1 MGQVR
6 RKGRPSFLRRGTPAL
21 LRLRLVA
28 EPYAPVVPLGSAM
41 SDVWTTF
48 FRTSGNP
55 GDVPPRG
62 PSDDSA
68 PRQSEGG
75 PANRDDGGDDHDHRD
90 VHGGAGGDDE
100 RVSEEPID
108 PWAQAAW
115 SGGQSGDWWGH
126 SGWAV
131 NDRWSS
137 YEEPR
142 ESWWEEY
149 SWPRQDRR
157 QSYGGTW
164 GSTSAG
170 SGSLQDSSAKEAEG
184 YEGGNE
190 AWRYRGGAALPGGW
204 QPQKLAGDLLGAPR
218 GGDLARGP
226 SEKMVVPAF
235 SGALENGSEDI
246 GASARSYMRQV
257 AAWRRM
263 TRIDPSRQALT
274 LYQHLTGKAWIDA
287 ERLDVDKLAGSDGM
301 EYYLS
306 WVTDRYLDVQV
317 TQIGRSLGD
326 FFRRLRRRQG
336 QSVRDYMSDYD
347 RALARLQ
354 ECGCHL
360 PDIAAAWVFVDRMAL
375 SEEQELNLLA
385 SVQNEYSLK
394 RLQQAAI
401 VQDRNL
407 RKPWE
412 PTSGGAR
419 PDRDRG
425 GKWWGARRPQ
435 QANMAND
442 ALPEEDE
449 QGDWLPGDDQSECV
463 PEQVAEELYEAFM
476 THESAKQKYKEM
488 SKLRGNDPEGMRQ
501 LAAERLQQA
510 KNKSFCSGCRRR
522 GHWHRDP
529 ECPLNQQRNGPASTR
544 PSGPPAAPSAK
555 DDNNPKTSYACHYV
569 YVTWDLDQKLA
580 LPNLTAITDTACSRS
595 VAGVPWI
602 EKYMVEAKKIG
613 FVPETVECKDAFKF
627 GASRIFDSSYAVVI
641 SFGIGA
647 HTVLLRVGVVNGD
660 VPLLVSRPAL
670 AQLGMVMDLAENTAS
685 FRKLGV
691 QDLTLLSTDTGH
703 PALPVFPQTVSSAAI
718 KSCDW
723 RSRELLTVPKPQQ
736 YTAFMTI
743 HSSVDPGDDGD
754 SRVEA
759 PPLLPGLSLAST
771 ETPEVAQDPKVFYP
785 KKISIEAFN
794 ILTSD
799 KLSPASFR
807 AWWSQT
813 PVTNDFWIEDELL
826 LHRIHVTPRRTF
838 FDPRGWN
845 TTKFEQKSALLDAL
859 GSMRSSQGFACS
871 TQRAFPEVHDQWKEP
886 GSKSSFPLLW
896 IGRTSFSRA
905 ARQCVRPAPLALH
918 GLPCE
923 PSDGSGGHQEEG
935 TMGPPAR
942 RAFGGSE
949 GPGTADSQQLDG
961 ARDSL
966 DHSGGHEEE
975 HTGIFE
981 SRELRRDLP
990 LDQDD
995 SAGAGGGVGGIW
1007 NGSAGQGQQGHAHE
1021 TSQRPR
1027 WPWPSDCPDLRTLPR
1042 LHVPRDSDI
1051 VPSMG
1056 GKGGF
1061 RERRCP
1067 GGLED
1072 VRDVGGEGSRG
1083 DRRLRDQLHSGAL
1096 QGLRG
1101 ERPGALQPGV
1111 FRRELVGSPD
1121 DRTPGSHEEQGKGKG
1136 EGPGDGKCGDGP
1148 TTSSATTPGPISGV
1162 FLGEPDGA
1170 RSGPGGDG
1178 RDPTPPIETRCAT
1191 GSPWSPSFGVPPVSN
1206 DYSGNSRDTTQIHYQ
1221 PDECVSPDVFFDPGG
1236 ADVYEAGRNRQHGA
1250 SFVRLPD
1257 GDRSFSHFGQPL
1269 RGACNLNSLSAQATV
1284 SAQDRDL
1291 EDLPDQTTAGVCHRN
1306 PGDLPDQTTA
1316 GECPR
1321 NLGDLPDQTTA
1332 GECHRNLGDL
1342 PDQTTAGECPHNPG
1356 DLPDQTTA
1364 GVCQRNLGDLPDQ
1377 TTAGECHRDP
1387 GDLPD
1392 QTTAG
1397 ECPRNPGDLPD
1408 QTTAGECPR
1417 NLGDLPDQ
1425 TTAGECHRNLHG
1437 LPDLDTGGPLV
1448 VLDTETVVS
1457 TPFDQVVDEVY
1468 LQDEVEE
1475 GHLPSDHH
1483 GKSLEEAAHGLLK
1496 AKRFSLEDLRDLLP
1510 LLPIKDCRRR
1520 RGVSGGPTSKVQ
1532 SFLGGLWNHG
1542 GLHGISKDSCRYP
1555 KFVCYVNEVMK
1566 RQDSSKELGWS
1577 SFIITKNVATSI
1589 HRDAHNLA
1597 GSLIYSVSVGD
1608 FTGGHVWVE
1617 RDNSDDPLHMPVVW
1631 RPDRN
1636 GDPVPGYT
1644 MSTQDAPHTLDPR
1657 RRHATEPWV
1666 GERWCISCYTGR
1678 AYPKTDA
1685 RLRDGLRE
1693 LRFPLRT
1700 LSYALDKDKDDYVRA
1715 PRPIKSTRRGLWRNA
1730 KRIIALT
1737 TWCSYAAS
1745 TCLLPEFPLGRR
1757 TEGATLFEI
1766 GGTNKTFEA
1775 HDFGYLTA
1783 EPLGADVFMQESG
1796 LSMATAVL
1804 DS

>member
-1 MGQVR
+1 
-6 RKGRPSFLRRGTPAL
+6 
-21 LRLRLVA
+21 
-28 EPYAPVVPLGSAM
+28 M
-41 SDVWTTF
+41 SDVWTSL
-48 FRTSGNP
+48 FRSPNSP
-55 GDVPPRG
+55 GDVPPHR
-62 PSDDSA
+62 PNDDSA
-68 PRQSEGG
+68 ARHSDGG
-75 PANRDDGGDDHDHRD
+75 PANRDDGGDDHGHRD
-90 VHGGAGGDDE
+90 VHDGVGVDDE
-100 RVSEEPID
+100 RASEEPVD

-126 SGWAV
+126 SSWTAHGK
-131 NDRWSS
+131 WSS
-137 YEEPR
+137 YEDPR
-142 ESWWEEY
+142 ESWWEDY

-164 GSTSAG
+164 GSTSADT
-170 SGSLQDSSAKEAEG
+170 GSLQDPSAKETEC

-190 AWRYRGGAALPGGW
+190 AWRFRGGAALPGGW
-204 QPQKLAGDLLGAPR
+204 QPQKLGSDLLGAPR
-218 GGDLARGP
+218 GGDAARGP
-226 SEKMVVPAF
+226 SEKMVVPSF

-246 GASARSYMRQV
+246 GASARSYMRQI

-287 ERLDVDKLAGSDGM
+287 ERLDVDKLAGGDGM

-412 PTSGGAR
+412 PSPGATR
-419 PDRDRG
+419 GDRGDRG

-435 QANMAND
+435 QANMTND
-442 ALPEEDE
+442 GFPEDDE

-529 ECPLNQQRNGPASTR
+529 ECPLNQQRNGSTNTR
-544 PSGPPAAPSAK
+544 PSGPPPTSPAK
-555 DDNNPKTSYACHYV
+555 DDSNPKTSYACHYV

-627 GASRIFDSSYAVVI
+627 GASRIFESSYAVVI
-641 SFGIGA
+641 SFGIGS

-691 QDLTLLSTDTGH
+691 QNLALLSTDTGH
-703 PALPVFPQTVSSAAI
+703 PALPVCPQTVSNAAI

-723 RSRELLTVPKPQQ
+723 RSRELLTVPKSQQ
-736 YTAFMTI
+736 YMAFMTT
-743 HSSVDPGDDGD
+743 HNPEDPDDDGD
-754 SRVEA
+754 SRVGA
-759 PPLLPGLSLAST
+759 PPLLPGLSLVNS
-771 ETPEVAQDPKVFYP
+771 EPPEVAQGPKVFYP
-785 KKISIEAFN
+785 KKISIEASN

-799 KLSPASFR
+799 KLNPASFL

-813 PVTNDFWIEDELL
+813 RITNDFWIEDELL

-845 TTKFEQKSALLDAL
+845 TSKLEQKTALLDAL

-905 ARQCVRPAPLALH
+905 ARQCVTPAQPTLH
-918 GLPCE
+918 GLSSE
-923 PSDGSGGHQEEG
+923 PPDSSGGHQEEG
-935 TMGPPAR
+935 AMGTPAQR
-942 RAFGGSE
+942 TPGGSE
-949 GPGTADSQQLDG
+949 GPRTRDPRQLDG
-961 ARDSL
+961 ARDPF
-966 DHSGGHEEE
+966 HHPGGHEEE
-975 HTGIFE
+975 HYNVFE
-981 SRELRRDLP
+981 SGELRRDLP
-990 LDQDD
+990 LNQDD
-995 SAGAGGGVGGIW
+995 RGAVGGGLGGIG
-1007 NGSAGQGQQGHAHE
+1007 NGSASQGEQRDAHE
-1021 TSQRPR
+1021 TPQGPR
-1027 WPWPSDCPDLRTLPR
+1027 WPWPADSAELRTLPR
-1042 LHVPRDSDI
+1042 LHVPGNTNVVS
-1051 VPSMG
+1051 PMG
-1056 GKGGF
+1056 GKGGV
-1061 RERRCP
+1061 RERWRPRGPENVCD
-1067 GGLED
+1067 L
-1072 VRDVGGEGSRG
+1072 GGEGPRG
-1083 DRRLRDQLHSGAL
+1083 DGRLRDQLDSDPL

-1101 ERPGALQPGV
+1101 ECPGSLPSGV
-1111 FRRELVGSPD
+1111 FRREFVGRPD
-1121 DRTPGSHEEQGKGKG
+1121 DWPLRRTQEQGEG
-1136 EGPGDGKCGDGP
+1136 EGIKDRSSGDAP
-1148 TTSSATTPGPISGV
+1148 TSTGTTASGTLSGV
-1162 FLGEPDGA
+1162 FLGQSDGA
-1170 RSGPGGDG
+1170 RIGPGGAG
-1178 RDPTPPIETRCAT
+1178 RDPTPPIETCGASRSSRT
-1191 GSPWSPSFGVPPVSN
+1191 PSLRVPFVSA
-1206 DYSGNSRDTTQIHYQ
+1206 DYDYNRVDTV
-1221 PDECVSPDVFFDPGG
+1221 ESPDSKNQRLSTDDDLNANGVNF
-1236 ADVYEAGRNRQHGA
+1236 YEAGRNRQDGA
-1250 SFVRLPD
+1250 SFVHLPD
-1257 GDRSFSHFGQPL
+1257 GDRALSHFGGSP
-1269 RGACNLNSLSAQATV
+1269 RDHCSSNSFSVQIPARVCERNPGDLSDQAT
-1284 SAQDRDL
+1284 
-1291 EDLPDQTTAGVCHRN
+1291 AGECHRN
-1306 PGDLPDQTTA
+1306 PGEVLDQTTDGGCHRNPDELPEQTTAEECHRNPGGLPDQSTP
-1316 GECPR
+1316 GEHPR
-1321 NLGDLPDQTTA
+1321 NPGELPDQTTA
-1332 GECHRNLGDL
+1332 GECHRNPGVLPDQTTVGECHRDPGEL
-1342 PDQTTAGECPHNPG
+1342 PDQTTAGECRRNPDALPDQVTTG
-1356 DLPDQTTA
+1356 ECHRNPDELPDQTTA
-1364 GVCQRNLGDLPDQ
+1364 GECHRNPGALPDQTSAGECHRNHGVLPDQ

-1387 GDLPD
+1387 CPLPD
-1392 QTTAG
+1392 QSGPRGCSSKSVESSLDMTAG
-1397 ECPRNPGDLPD
+1397 VQIADFTHE
-1408 QTTAGECPR
+1408 TAS
-1417 NLGDLPDQ
+1417 L
-1425 TTAGECHRNLHG
+1425 
-1437 LPDLDTGGPLV
+1437 
-1448 VLDTETVVS
+1448 

-1468 LQDEVEE
+1468 LQDGLDG
-1475 GHLPSDHH
+1475 GHLPSDHS
-1483 GKSLEEAAHGLLK
+1483 GKSLEEAASDLLK
-1496 AKRFSLEDLRDLLP
+1496 NKKFSLDDLRDLLP
-1510 LLPIKDCRRR
+1510 LLPIRDCKKR
-1520 RGVSGGPTSKVQ
+1520 RGISGGPTAKVQ

-1589 HRDAHNLA
+1589 HRDSHNLA
-1597 GSLIYSVSVGD
+1597 GSPIYTVSVGE
-1608 FTGGHVWVE
+1608 FSGGHVWVE
-1617 RDNSDDPLHMPVVW
+1617 RDHSDDPLHMPVVW
-1631 RPDRN
+1631 RPDRE

-1644 MSTQDAPHTLDPR
+1644 VSTHGTPHTLDPK
-1657 RRHATEPWV
+1657 RRHATESWE
-1666 GERWCISCYTGR
+1666 GETVVYLLLYW
-1678 AYPKTDA
+1678 A
-1685 RLRDGLRE
+1685 RLSQD
-1693 LRFPLRT
+1693 
-1700 LSYALDKDKDDYVRA
+1700 
-1715 PRPIKSTRRGLWRNA
+1715 
-1730 KRIIALT
+1730 
-1737 TWCSYAAS
+1737 
-1745 TCLLPEFPLGRR
+1745 
-1757 TEGATLFEI
+1757 
-1766 GGTNKTFEA
+1766 
-1775 HDFGYLTA
+1775 
-1783 EPLGADVFMQESG
+1783 
-1796 LSMATAVL
+1796 
-1804 DS
+1804 

>member
-6 RKGRPSFLRRGTPAL
+6 QKGRPSFLRRGTPAL

-246 GASARSYMRQV
+246 GASARSYMRQI

-476 THESAKQKYKEM
+476 THESAKQKYKAM

-799 KLSPASFR
+799 KLSPASFL

-949 GPGTADSQQLDG
+949 GRGLQIHNNWTVPEIRSIIQEDMKKNTPGSSNPGSSGEIYPLTKMTVPELEAALEASGMAVPAKANKGMLMRLLRDQGGLGPQTVLTFGRFRDYMYQETPISYRRWAVKEVSENDG
-961 ARDSL
+961 AQEDLKMYATWAAKALEVTDGYAINSTPVPYKDSEENARVPYNPE
-966 DHSGGHEEE
+966 SFGGSSWDLLTTE
-975 HTGIFE
+975 HPEVTRSKAKAKAKARGAE
-981 SRELRRDLP
+981 SAEM
-990 LDQDD
+990 
-995 SAGAGGGVGGIW
+995 A
-1007 NGSAGQGQQGHAHE
+1007 
-1021 TSQRPR
+1021 QRPR
-1027 WPWPSDCPDLRTLPR
+1027 ALRRPAPSLA
-1042 LHVPRDSDI
+1042 S
-1051 VPSMG
+1051 
-1056 GKGGF
+1056 
-1061 RERRCP
+1061 
-1067 GGLED
+1067 
-1072 VRDVGGEGSRG
+1072 
-1083 DRRLRDQLHSGAL
+1083 
-1096 QGLRG
+1096 
-1101 ERPGALQPGV
+1101 
-1111 FRRELVGSPD
+1111 
-1121 DRTPGSHEEQGKGKG
+1121 
-1136 EGPGDGKCGDGP
+1136 
-1148 TTSSATTPGPISGV
+1148 SSASQMEHEV
-1162 FLGEPDGA
+1162 
-1170 RSGPGGDG
+1170 
-1178 RDPTPPIETRCAT
+1178 DPEVMDEIQHLQ
-1191 GSPWSPSFGVPPVSN
+1191 
-1206 DYSGNSRDTTQIHYQ
+1206 SRLA
-1221 PDECVSPDVFFDPGG
+1221 V
-1236 ADVYEAGRNRQHGA
+1236 
-1250 SFVRLPD
+1250 L
-1257 GDRSFSHFGQPL
+1257 
-1269 RGACNLNSLSAQATV
+1269 
-1284 SAQDRDL
+1284 QDR
-1291 EDLPDQTTAGVCHRN
+1291 
-1306 PGDLPDQTTA
+1306 
-1316 GECPR
+1316 
-1321 NLGDLPDQTTA
+1321 
-1332 GECHRNLGDL
+1332 
-1342 PDQTTAGECPHNPG
+1342 
-1356 DLPDQTTA
+1356 
-1364 GVCQRNLGDLPDQ
+1364 
-1377 TTAGECHRDP
+1377 
-1387 GDLPD
+1387 
-1392 QTTAG
+1392 
-1397 ECPRNPGDLPD
+1397 
-1408 QTTAGECPR
+1408 
-1417 NLGDLPDQ
+1417 
-1425 TTAGECHRNLHG
+1425 HG
-1437 LPDLDTGGPLV
+1437 LP
-1448 VLDTETVVS
+1448 
-1457 TPFDQVVDEVY
+1457 
-1468 LQDEVEE
+1468 
-1475 GHLPSDHH
+1475 PS
-1483 GKSLEEAAHGLLK
+1483 
-1496 AKRFSLEDLRDLLP
+1496 
-1510 LLPIKDCRRR
+1510 
-1520 RGVSGGPTSKVQ
+1520 
-1532 SFLGGLWNHG
+1532 
-1542 GLHGISKDSCRYP
+1542 
-1555 KFVCYVNEVMK
+1555 
-1566 RQDSSKELGWS
+1566 
-1577 SFIITKNVATSI
+1577 
-1589 HRDAHNLA
+1589 
-1597 GSLIYSVSVGD
+1597 GS
-1608 FTGGHVWVE
+1608 H
-1617 RDNSDDPLHMPVVW
+1617 
-1631 RPDRN
+1631 
-1636 GDPVPGYT
+1636 
-1644 MSTQDAPHTLDPR
+1644 Q
-1657 RRHATEPWV
+1657 
-1666 GERWCISCYTGR
+1666 
-1678 AYPKTDA
+1678 
-1685 RLRDGLRE
+1685 
-1693 LRFPLRT
+1693 
-1700 LSYALDKDKDDYVRA
+1700 
-1715 PRPIKSTRRGLWRNA
+1715 
-1730 KRIIALT
+1730 
-1737 TWCSYAAS
+1737 
-1745 TCLLPEFPLGRR
+1745 
-1757 TEGATLFEI
+1757 
-1766 GGTNKTFEA
+1766 
-1775 HDFGYLTA
+1775 
-1783 EPLGADVFMQESG
+1783 
-1796 LSMATAVL
+1796 
-1804 DS
+1804 